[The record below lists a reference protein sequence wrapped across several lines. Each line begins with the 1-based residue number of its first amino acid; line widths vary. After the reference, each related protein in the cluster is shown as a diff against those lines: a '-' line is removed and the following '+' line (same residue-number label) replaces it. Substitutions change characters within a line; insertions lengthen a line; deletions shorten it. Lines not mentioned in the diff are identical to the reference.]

1 MPEFPLDQNRSSPFA
16 SRDDVER
23 AVGDMDEAAILEI
36 LALQPTLAELEEAAI
51 WARGEGD
58 VIGKSG
64 HMLSGVP
71 AEIYDIL
78 TADDEEE

>member
-1 MPEFPLDQNRSSPFA
+1 MPELPADQPRSGPFA

-23 AVGDMDEAAILEI
+23 VVGDMDEATVLEI
-36 LALQPTLAELEEAAI
+36 LALQPTLAELEEAAV

-64 HMLSGVP
+64 HALSGVC
-71 AEIYDIL
+71 AEIYDLL